1 MGSTVLP
8 NGPIFLER
16 YLMIIYWRA
25 CELQKSISYVNRWKG
40 YNKTE
45 ILKTCW
51 LSIQQSVS
59 PDDQIYLI
67 EDNLTQEVLTW
78 LVANNKAKLSIV
90 HVPEH
95 TWEYHQH
102 TVTLVDTLEQSV
114 KEKEQEVH
122 LILEDDYIFIP
133 NGLDIFKKTA
143 EGWNEGF
150 IAPYDYIDRYR
161 DLKPSHIILGPDRHW
176 RTVDSITMTVA
187 AKGFVWVKYLK
198 DLREAAPNSND
209 KVFEKILSETPCI
222 APLPSLASH
231 LTEHHTSPYMNVEAI
246 WNYYR
251 G

>member
-1 MGSTVLP
+1 
-8 NGPIFLER
+8 
-16 YLMIIYWRA
+16 MIIYWRA

-51 LSIQQSVS
+51 LSLQQSVS

-67 EDNLTQEVLTW
+67 EDNLTQEVLSW
-78 LVANNKAKLSIV
+78 LLANNKAKLSIV

-102 TVTLVDTLEQSV
+102 TVTLIDTLEQSV

-143 EGWNEGF
+143 DG
-150 IAPYDYIDRYR
+150 
-161 DLKPSHIILGPDRHW
+161 
-176 RTVDSITMTVA
+176 
-187 AKGFVWVKYLK
+187 
-198 DLREAAPNSND
+198 
-209 KVFEKILSETPCI
+209 
-222 APLPSLASH
+222 
-231 LTEHHTSPYMNVEAI
+231 
-246 WNYYR
+246 
-251 G
+251 